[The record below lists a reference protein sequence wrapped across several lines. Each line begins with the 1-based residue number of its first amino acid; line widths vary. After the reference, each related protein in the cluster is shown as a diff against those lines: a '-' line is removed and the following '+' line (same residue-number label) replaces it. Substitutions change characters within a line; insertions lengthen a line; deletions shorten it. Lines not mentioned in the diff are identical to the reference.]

1 MSKGKG
7 IAAIL
12 IIVAA
17 TVFFGFMDIFGF
29 GTAKTGS
36 AKEIKLGL
44 DLAGGVSIT
53 YQAVGEGTPSSQDM
67 DDTVN
72 KLKSRVYKYSNEA
85 IVYKEGSDRINVEI
99 PNVYDPESILKDL
112 GNPGTLYFI
121 KHYGADGTPN
131 YSESSSA
138 KSGWVLN
145 KTIDELK
152 ADGSIVIE
160 GTDVADA
167 QAASS
172 RDNMNNSEIIVRLVL
187 TDKGKEAFR
196 VATEEAYNRNHD
208 VIGIYY
214 DNDFVMVP
222 AVQSVISDGVASITN
237 GSKGFEVEEAE
248 KLASTIRIGGL
259 KVELTELRSNVVG
272 AYLGQEAIKTSLLAG
287 LVGFV
292 IVIVLMIAIYYV
304 CGVVSAIALA
314 LYAALE
320 IMLIN
325 GFGIALTLPGIA
337 GIILSIGMAVDA
349 NVIIFARIRE
359 ELRSGKTV
367 DSAVKVAYAKAMSAI
382 LDGNIT
388 TLIAA
393 VVLWIMGSGSV
404 KGFAQTLALGICLS
418 MFTAVVVTKFFL
430 KAIIALGVTNP
441 KWYGVAK
448 DKKPVDFIGKKGIFL
463 GVSGGV
469 IVIGLV
475 MMLFVNKNIAGR
487 GNALNFSLDFLG
499 GTQTAVTF
507 DKDYSPDEIDKLMVS
522 DIEKI
527 VGDPNVIVTKVQGSN
542 EVIFKTIT
550 LNTDQRSALN
560 KFFGDNYGVDVESIR
575 TESISSTISKEAQ
588 RETIVALL
596 VACVCM
602 LVYIWFRFKDI
613 RFGASS
619 VIALAHDVL
628 VTLTFYAVAYIGV
641 GSTFVA
647 CMLTIVGYSINAT
660 IVIFDRIRE
669 SLKEAEGGR
678 IDLKKIVNASVTQ
691 TLSRSIFTSLTTFVM
706 VVALYIFG
714 VSSVKEFALP
724 LSVGILCGTYSSVC
738 LAGALWY
745 LLRTKFGKK
754 ESK

>member
-463 GVSGGV
+463 GISGGV

-628 VTLTFYAVAYIGV
+628 VTLTFYALAYIGV

>member
-131 YSESSSA
+131 YSESSSV

-222 AVQSVISDGVASITN
+222 AVQNVISDGVASITN

-272 AYLGQEAIKTSLLAG
+272 ASLGQEAIKTSLLAG

-325 GFGIALTLPGIA
+325 GFGITLTLPGIA

>member
-628 VTLTFYAVAYIGV
+628 VTLTFYALAYIGV